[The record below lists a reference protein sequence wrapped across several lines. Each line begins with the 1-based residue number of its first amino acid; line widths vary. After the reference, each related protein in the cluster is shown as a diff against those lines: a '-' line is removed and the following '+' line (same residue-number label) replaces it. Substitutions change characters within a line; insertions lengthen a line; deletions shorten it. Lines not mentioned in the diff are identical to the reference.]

1 MALKLFTG
9 YHKFEVKV
17 RRKRLFCPEWSGSFS
32 EERSKCIRFRC
43 FKFKRLPCQFFF
55 KFGYVCLH
63 ERMHSSCSQI
73 LCLRASSSRSSCIVG
88 QCCPKR
94 FSIKTK
100 KGSKAKVEITTLAK
114 STTSFTSYGKY
125 NTFRTSN
132 R

>member
-88 QCCPKR
+88 R
-94 FSIKTK
+94 ILF
-100 KGSKAKVEITTLAK
+100 L
-114 STTSFTSYGKY
+114 FTSYKPLY
-125 NTFRTSN
+125 LFMSLRKDFIFVIFVQTKFYLSF
-132 R
+132 